1 MKRLIRYLYL
11 IIGCIIFN
19 ACGGG
24 SDGGGGGEGPV
35 VSKDYLNV
43 TSELQ
48 LLGSGEER
56 DISIS
61 ANCSWTITIETGADW
76 LTVNPTSG
84 NNSQTVKVSTGENPT
99 NQERIA
105 VLSVQGGTLPAK
117 KITVTQLVAPAEEP
131 TLSTDI
137 SSLNFDKNGGNKN
150 FIITSNVDWSIT
162 CPDWCSPSTI
172 SGKDNATITVSVGE
186 NPTMEQRTGQLII
199 KGDGVDDVTISIT
212 QEAGDKNINEPGADD
227 NQPPSPN

>member
-1 MKRLIRYLYL
+1 MT
-11 IIGCIIFN
+11 
-19 ACGGG
+19 ACGGD
-24 SDGGGGGEGPV
+24 SGGGGGEGPV

-61 ANCSWTITIETGADW
+61 ANCSWTITIEAGADW

-84 NNSQTVKVSTGENPT
+84 NNSQTVKVSAGENPT

-105 VLSVQGGTLPAK
+105 VLSIQGGTLPAK
-117 KITVTQLVAPAEEP
+117 KVTVTQLVAPADEP
-131 TLSTDI
+131 VLTANI
-137 SSLNFDKNGGNKN
+137 SSLTFDKKGSNENIN
-150 FIITSNVDWSIT
+150 ITSNVDWSIT
-162 CPDWCSPSTI
+162 YPDWCSLSTT

-186 NPTMEQRTGQLII
+186 NPKKEKRSGQIII
-199 KGDGVDDVTISIT
+199 KGEGVSDVLIDVT
-212 QEAGDKNINEPGADD
+212 QEAGDKNIDEPGDDD
-227 NQPPSPN
+227 NLPPSSN